1 MAKTL
6 SGTYSNGY
14 VLAST
19 TLNPL
24 TNTGAILFGTS
35 VNAAALE
42 GETIAAWTVV
52 NQGTIAGSAA
62 NGIDLLRGGDVTNAA
77 AGWIGGAYGI
87 AIQGIA
93 GTVANYGTI
102 DASAASG
109 GVFLTHGGDVTNG
122 SYGTIV
128 GGYGVKIEFAPGS
141 VVNAGTITANPTNA
155 AVSLLDGGSVT
166 NTVGGTLSGKWG
178 I

>member
-24 TNTGAILFGTS
+24 TNTGTILFGTS

-42 GETIAAWTVV
+42 GATIAAWTVL
-52 NQGTIAGSAA
+52 NQGTIDGGSGS
-62 NGIDLLRGGDVTNAA
+62 GIDLLQGGTVTNAA
-77 AGWIGGAYGI
+77 IGWIGGANGV
-87 AIQGIA
+87 AIQGIP

-102 DASAASG
+102 DASSGAA
-109 GVFLTHGGDVTNG
+109 GVTLTHGGEVTN
-122 SYGTIV
+122 
-128 GGYGVKIEFAPGS
+128 
-141 VVNAGTITANPTNA
+141 
-155 AVSLLDGGSVT
+155 
-166 NTVGGTLSGKWG
+166 
-178 I
+178 